1 MIHNNFFVSKLLSET
16 NCVYQALV
24 WLRDVLHPTNGTCT
38 LKDCIGLHSKD
49 CKQNNTVAVRAKD
62 LKLKLKVGEM
72 TSCFADVD
80 TALQAFANS
89 KEGRCDVHVFVSGRA
104 ATIVGPVSPHTM
116 KAKGLFSKF
125 LYWNFIKVGRCLSN
139 GKIAT
144 DPAPFVKKMSE

>member
-1 MIHNNFFVSKLLSET
+1 M
-16 NCVYQALV
+16 
-24 WLRDVLHPTNGTCT
+24 R
-38 LKDCIGLHSKD
+38 KDDRSVRIIG
-49 CKQNNTVAVRAKD
+49 
-62 LKLKLKVGEM
+62 EY
-72 TSCFADVD
+72 
-80 TALQAFANS
+80 
-89 KEGRCDVHVFVSGRA
+89 RA

>member
-1 MIHNNFFVSKLLSET
+1 MGACRERPS
-16 NCVYQALV
+16 ALV
-24 WLRDVLHPTNGTCT
+24 VL
-38 LKDCIGLHSKD
+38 
-49 CKQNNTVAVRAKD
+49 
-62 LKLKLKVGEM
+62 
-72 TSCFADVD
+72 
-80 TALQAFANS
+80 
-89 KEGRCDVHVFVSGRA
+89 RA